1 MSGFRALIAED
12 EANLRA
18 ELRETL
24 AAVWP
29 ELAIVAEAE
38 DGDAALRALDE
49 HAPHVMFLDIQMPGA
64 DGLEIAR
71 RAGGRAHVVFV
82 TAYDQYAIS
91 AFEAGAI
98 DYVLKPVTASR
109 LEQTVRRLKER
120 VRDAPADLASL
131 LDLLGARLEPKREYL
146 RYITAVQADEI
157 RLITVDEICYFQADN
172 KYTRVVTADR
182 ESLIR
187 RGIGDL
193 LSAVD
198 PARFW
203 QIHRS
208 TIVNIDAVSGIARDL
223 RGYLRVRLKA
233 RKETL
238 AVSDRFAH
246 RFRQM

>member
-1 MSGFRALIAED
+1 MSGFKAIIAED
-12 EANLRA
+12 EANLRE
-18 ELRETL
+18 ELRDTL
-24 AAVWP
+24 GVVWP

-49 HAPHVMFLDIQMPGA
+49 HAPQVMFLDIQMPGA

-71 RAGGRAHVVFV
+71 RAGSRAHVVFV
-82 TAYDQYAIS
+82 TAYDKYAIA

-98 DYVLKPVTASR
+98 DYVLKPITASR
-109 LEQTVRRLKER
+109 LEQTVRRLKAR
-120 VRDAPADLASL
+120 VREAPADLASL
-131 LDLLGARLEPKREYL
+131 LHLLETHLAPKREYM
-146 RYITAVQADEI
+146 RYITAVQSGEI

-172 KYTRVVTADR
+172 KYTRVVSADG

-193 LSAVD
+193 LHAVD

-208 TIVNIDAVSGIARDL
+208 TIVNIDAVSGVSRDF
-223 RGYLRVRLKA
+223 RGYLRVKLKA

-238 AVSDRFAH
+238 AVSERFAH